1 MEKATTSDLFQI
13 GSGFRKCFSIW
24 REIQAICQGRTSL
37 DPIIREMS
45 DSLETTLHSGET
57 SVEQT
62 FQIIPRDKRAFDY
75 GDGKISLVSLIKMNL
90 C

>member
-1 MEKATTSDLFQI
+1 
-13 GSGFRKCFSIW
+13 
-24 REIQAICQGRTSL
+24 
-37 DPIIREMS
+37 MS